1 MKIAIIN
8 CVNQK
13 QQIAMAAGDLYTS
26 ISFKAKKAFVEKV
39 YDKWYIFSLKYGI
52 ISPDTI
58 IEPYNTTLVKNNRN
72 HQQEFHNPN
81 MVNTDTLS
89 KLVCNQLQFING
101 ELHYHTPKDYYNMV
115 TDGLYVKQQGNQSL
129 TVKQYKEALN
139 LWNGNNLDECL
150 QTISKKYTPNPE
162 QLQYWVH
169 PEQDEFYGTSYQ
181 LVKQYTHLGLND
193 ADARKV
199 ARGKNKTHKGW
210 KLKSGL

>member
-8 CVNQK
+8 CVNSK
-13 QQIAMAAGDLYTS
+13 HSTAMPAGNLYTS
-26 ISFKAKKAFVEKV
+26 ISFRAKKAFVEKA

-58 IEPYNTTLVKNNRN
+58 IEPYNITLVKNNRN

-81 MVNTDTLS
+81 MVDVNTLS
-89 KLVCNQLQFING
+89 TIVYNQLQSING

-115 TDGLYVKQQGNQSL
+115 IDGLYVKQQGNQSL

-139 LWNGNNLDECL
+139 VCNGDNLDECL
-150 QTISKKYTPNPE
+150 NIISKKYTPNPE
-162 QLQYWVH
+162 QPQYWIH
-169 PEQDEFYGTSYQ
+169 PEHNEFYGTSYQ
-181 LVKQYTHLGLND
+181 LVKQHSTLGLND

-199 ARGKNKTHKGW
+199 ARGKNITHKGW
-210 KLKSGL
+210 KLKCK